1 MTHGLGEAGLPSRS
15 PALPGG
21 LQGGIGAA
29 ACPYPPSAAAACGPA
44 PSQPPPRPSAP
55 GSGSLRGLRAGGAQ
69 SREQASYPW
78 ALLSLGSGAFPPPP
92 PCPWLDSRS
101 RLRRSCFSWDS
112 QHPAERLRCSKAI
125 GQRSLEEGSGIWG
138 EPGISRSV
146 SSLPCSPWEACS
158 HSNGGREGLSQISMV
173 FGVRR
178 KSKWEGPVRGQN

>member
-1 MTHGLGEAGLPSRS
+1 MGSGWASPGGDRLLNAHRGARSRTLDPRAGGGRAAFPQPSPSR
-15 PALPGG
+15 
-21 LQGGIGAA
+21 GAA
-29 ACPYPPSAAAACGPA
+29 GRDRCRSLPLPPSAAAACGPA

-55 GSGSLRGLRAGGAQ
+55 GSASLRGLRAGGAQ

-138 EPGISRSV
+138 EPGHQPI
-146 SSLPCSPWEACS
+146 C
-158 HSNGGREGLSQISMV
+158 
-173 FGVRR
+173 F
-178 KSKWEGPVRGQN
+178 